1 MLEDPRP
8 TDVAERASLSNLH
21 LPPPHSHLRVCVWW
35 GLQAHFELNSSRLY
49 PHISSLLCTPPRSGT
64 CGEVSKGVPISRE
77 MQTLAL
83 AVLVAALLGS
93 TVEGFRAL
101 GGSSRRGRCQG
112 PPQDVGRA
120 VLRRDVGQP
129 TLLSMS
135 GYIAPERDP
144 EYRSMVKKSMLQPS
158 VDFESS
164 SMLPLPREG
173 DVVQYGG
180 KWPGELSLGRIRF
193 IRYSNSTEAWIAD
206 IVPLKE
212 GKSANVFTVD
222 RTARTFFDDVDK
234 LAPVRSFFMRSENG
248 YKVSFRKN
256 STEVILKAASYRA
269 LDSGFV
275 PPSKPV
281 SLAAV
286 QEDMVSYEALKAR
299 MISST
304 LKFAAV
310 GAVGTQLA
318 FGSDVSLPYALGGG
332 AGALYLFLLGKM
344 TDGIGAGYSAAAS
357 GNLAAGGN
365 SKLDNFL
372 GKSRFAV
379 PLLLVLLLGIKG
391 AVIDHRAVEP
401 FSILSR
407 ESFLGAVGGFLTYR
421 VALYGT
427 ELAGEMRTEDWLS
440 VVPGSMAEGYR
451 LSKSMK
457 AKEEAG
463 GASGASVALSPV
475 VFVTGP
481 KAAGRSS
488 LALRLKL
495 PGENKEIRFVKF
507 LTTDTVSWRKNPE
520 RYQLVGSNELDELR
534 GQGGLIYEGVEKSPF
549 GEATNIALSLRDFAP
564 PTKDAPG
571 KVAYLIDGQPDILDS
586 LSKVPSFQLLSVWI
600 SLQSKE
606 QFIEKATQIVQK
618 EALLELKD
626 GSTPRNALAQKSAQI
641 VSDLVNE
648 AARDITFYMSK
659 APLFEYTLLNS
670 E

>member
-1 MLEDPRP
+1 MQML
-8 TDVAERASLSNLH
+8 
-21 LPPPHSHLRVCVWW
+21 
-35 GLQAHFELNSSRLY
+35 G
-49 PHISSLLCTPPRSGT
+49 I
-64 CGEVSKGVPISRE
+64 
-77 MQTLAL
+77 

-93 TVEGFRAL
+93 TVGVKGFRAL
-101 GGSSRRGRCQG
+101 HGASRGRARGHRGREGEMPSSAQG
-112 PPQDVGRA
+112 TV
-120 VLRRDVGQP
+120 VLG
-129 TLLSMS
+129 MS

-144 EYRSMVKKSMLQPS
+144 EYKSMVKKSMLQPS
-158 VDFESS
+158 SVDFET

-193 IRYSNSTEAWIAD
+193 IRYSNSTDAWIAD

-222 RTARTFFDDVDK
+222 RTARTFFDSVDK
-234 LAPVRSFFMRSENG
+234 LAPVRSYFMRSENG

-256 STEVILKAASYRA
+256 STEVILKAPSYRL
-269 LDSGFV
+269 LDSSYV

-281 SLAAV
+281 SLVAV

-299 MISST
+299 MIAST

-332 AGALYLFLLGKM
+332 AGALYLYLLGKM
-344 TDGIGAGYSAAAS
+344 TDGIGAGYSAAAVS
-357 GNLAAGGN
+357 GNLVAPGV
-365 SKLDNFL
+365 SKMDNFL

-391 AVIDHRAVEP
+391 AVIDHRVIKP

-407 ESFLGAVGGFLTYR
+407 ESFLGAIGGFLTYR

-463 GASGASVALSPV
+463 GAGGASVALSPV

-495 PGENKEIRFVKF
+495 PGGGENSKEIRFVKF
-507 LTTDTVSWRKNPE
+507 LTSDTGAWRKNPE
-520 RYQLVGSNELDELR
+520 RYQLVGSNELDEIR

-564 PTKDAPG
+564 PAKDAPG
-571 KVAYLIDGQPDILDS
+571 KVVYLVDGQPDILDS

-626 GSTPRNALAQKSAQI
+626 GSTSRNALAQKSAQI